1 MASLNDPLAKAGC
14 CGTPGILLVY
24 DVTDRN
30 SFNSVQ
36 NWVNQIQQS
45 ADAQVSRILIGN
57 KCDMEDERQVSRQ
70 DGEQLAAML
79 GIQFFETSA
88 KDDLNVEEAFV
99 TIAREVKNR
108 SMESD
113 AAPTGG
119 VNVRQ
124 QNKSSGGGGCCK

>member
-1 MASLNDPLAKAGC
+1 
-14 CGTPGILLVY
+14 
-24 DVTDRN
+24 VTDRN